1 MIFQLVF
8 TLVFV
13 GALLL
18 TWRRVSQG
26 ALRIL
31 EGIFWTL
38 IWGTGLILIWRPEVT
53 NLLANSVGIGRG
65 ADLVLY
71 IGVITLF
78 FFGFLLIIS
87 VDRLERQMTKLVQ
100 HQALEEF
107 RRARTEKRL

>member
-1 MIFQLVF
+1 MIFQIVF
-8 TLVFV
+8 ALLFV

-18 TWRRVSQG
+18 TWRRVQQG
-26 ALRIL
+26 ALRMI
-31 EGIFWTL
+31 EGAFWTF

-71 IGVITLF
+71 VAVITLF
-78 FFGFLLIIS
+78 FFGFVIIIS

-107 RRARTEKRL
+107 RRARAQKQI